1 MEEAQQ
7 SLGRYSQS
15 NRRGHMAVTPWE
27 QPLIFRSLQLGTSGG
42 GVRPEGSAT
51 QTPTHS
57 EQRQLCGCF

>member
-27 QPLIFRSLQLGTSGG
+27 QPLIFQL
-42 GVRPEGSAT
+42 SAVGYEWRRGAT
-51 QTPTHS
+51 
-57 EQRQLCGCF
+57 